1 MNIEDMVGRCEGASG
16 VVFDFGGVISVSP
29 MSKWERT
36 LYPYCETLG
45 LSAEAVREGFRR
57 HRKLWDGDALSFEEM
72 YRRIFAE
79 AGLPSP
85 TSVELAEIRRLDA
98 ASWVEE
104 LRPDTLELMRTLK
117 ARGKRLAILSNMS
130 SDFHRDYFAPRCAA
144 YRALVET
151 EVISGFERICK
162 PEARIYR
169 LVEERLGL
177 PPEKL
182 LFFDDFVANV
192 EAARSLGWR
201 AVVMPPVSCK
211 QDENHV

>member
-1 MNIEDMVGRCEGASG
+1 MLEELVKACEGVKG

-29 MSKWERT
+29 MDKWERT
-36 LYPYCETLG
+36 LYPYCAALG
-45 LSAEAVREGFRR
+45 LSREAVRDGFRR
-57 HRKLWDGDALSFEEM
+57 FRKFWDGDQMSFEDM

-79 AGLPSP
+79 AGLVEPSAV
-85 TSVELAEIRRLDA
+85 TLTEIRRLDA
-98 ASWVEE
+98 ASWVDE
-104 LRPDTLELMRTLK
+104 LRPDTLELMRLLK

-162 PEARIYR
+162 PEPRIYH

-177 PPEKL
+177 PPEAL

-192 EAARSLGWR
+192 EAAKALGWQG
-201 AVVMPPVSCK
+201 VVMPA
-211 QDENHV
+211 QNLL